1 LTATKLGSNQQTN
14 KCHKLVLNNPS
25 VARSSIS
32 HLSSTLF
39 CCAGTM
45 KLENNGAEKIGG
57 LSNSSSGSSMGNSD
71 PKNNI

>member
-1 LTATKLGSNQQTN
+1 M
-14 KCHKLVLNNPS
+14 NNPS